1 MNKANLV
8 SIVLAA
14 INPIMG
20 LMSSLF
26 NIIRFKDTT
35 IPLSF
40 SIALIAVYFPI
51 MFDTASNFFQAYYS
65 TYYGGLGNL
74 SLPYLSIPS
83 YFMYNFGY
91 DFYFF
96 IFIYVFFV
104 VYTWSKITLKIFSR
118 LDFNSN
124 SYVKAILMLIFLTL
138 MFNYRDLM
146 DINRSI
152 FSFSIFFYYIFLVEK
167 HSLLKFILFSALS
180 VCVHNSA
187 LIIVLIYAFSIF
199 KLNSN
204 VNLFLIVFSL
214 VVGFLLPSFIS
225 KFQSYSSSIP
235 FFGPSLSYYLYGD
248 DFAVQTFTLGTA
260 LKKALNVLIILFSAY
275 IAIMEMKKNPNDRNL
290 QFIINIAC
298 FCLLFYGFVTFFER
312 VNLAFNFALIYLLS
326 KNLRNYYLY
335 FLAFL
340 IALRSLAVY
349 FLVYF
354 PIFFGDYSL
363 VMVDNGKKNEMIYKV
378 LYYPSFYLV
387 DIHNNGYSDQFILNN
402 VRWGKF

>member
-1 MNKANLV
+1 MNKVNLI

-14 INPIMG
+14 INPILG
-20 LMSSLF
+20 LISSLL

-40 SIALIAVYFPI
+40 SIALIAIYFPI
-51 MFDTASNFFQAYYS
+51 MYDTASNFFQAYYS
-65 TYYGGLGNL
+65 TYYGGGGWG
-74 SLPYLSIPS
+74 SPYLSIPS
-83 YFMYNFGY
+83 YFMYKFGY
-91 DFYFF
+91 DFYLF

-104 VYTWSKITLKIFSR
+104 VYTWSNITLKIFSN
-118 LDFNSN
+118 FNSN
-124 SYVKAILMLIFLTL
+124 VYIKATLMFIFLTL

-152 FSFSIFFYYIFLVEK
+152 FSFSIFFYYVFLVKK
-167 HSLLKFILFSALS
+167 HSLFKFILFSALS
-180 VCVHNSA
+180 IYFHNSA
-187 LIIVLIYAFSIF
+187 LIIVLIYTLSVF
-199 KLNSN
+199 KINSK
-204 VNLFLIVFSL
+204 VNLFLVLFSL
-214 VVGFLLPSFIS
+214 VIGFSLPFFIS

-235 FFGPSLSYYLYGD
+235 IFGPELSYYLYGD
-248 DFAVQTFTLGTA
+248 EFAVQTFTLGTA
-260 LKKALNVLIILFSAY
+260 LKKTLNILIILFSTY
-275 IAIMEMKKNPNDRNL
+275 IAMMEIKKDPKDRNL
-290 QFIINIAC
+290 QFIINTAC

-363 VMVDNGKKNEMIYKV
+363 VVVNNSKKNDMIYKV
-378 LYYPSFYLV
+378 LYCPSFYLL
-387 DIHNNGYSDQFILNN
+387 DIHKNGYSDQFILSN
-402 VRWGKF
+402 VRWGKL